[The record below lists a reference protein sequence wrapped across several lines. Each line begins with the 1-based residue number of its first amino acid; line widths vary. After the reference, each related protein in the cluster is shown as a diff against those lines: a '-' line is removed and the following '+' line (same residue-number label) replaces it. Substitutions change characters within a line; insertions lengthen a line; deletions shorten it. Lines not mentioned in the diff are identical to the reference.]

1 MSHLLKTIV
10 YQMQSYSSP
19 MAPFAAEI
27 INYIVKFFIGEEDI
41 FGSSQVLNTTTPDTN
56 NSMKEYL
63 RGHSFFRKEADLNV
77 DFKQDIADQ
86 LWHLEQKSKGFLG
99 KSNYWC

>member
-1 MSHLLKTIV
+1 LLKTIV

-41 FGSSQVLNTTTPDTN
+41 FGSS
-56 NSMKEYL
+56 
-63 RGHSFFRKEADLNV
+63 
-77 DFKQDIADQ
+77 
-86 LWHLEQKSKGFLG
+86 
-99 KSNYWC
+99 